1 MSNISIGEGSVQE
14 LKIISNYSG
23 DLNLTD
29 GFLKLMLYES
39 ILSYTVFAELSFV
52 DTGYRLSGSNNTAA
66 MERDDVNLVSG
77 EKVFLKVTDG
87 NGQIINCKDNNHLRV
102 NCINSVDETVNKEVI
117 SLDLYSKECFDNEL
131 IDNRVV
137 SRYDGKISD
146 SVNTILKTALKT
158 SKNIDIDTTLNELSF
173 IGHVEKPF
181 YKIPW
186 LAKRSVP
193 DIPGSKGNM
202 AGYFFYETFDD
213 GSGSGGYKFKSIDKL
228 WSQAPKRKLIYNE
241 KISTPIG
248 YTGSILAYSFDN
260 TVKVDTLL
268 KTGALASSVIER
280 FDPLT
285 NKFNKNTFNDIDRLK
300 PANMGGL
307 EPPKIA
313 SDIRNKASR
322 ISYRIDD
329 TGVLPPGTNLK
340 NQLNFVDKIN
350 FNTDEIIRQSYTRYN
365 NLFNVKLS
373 ITIAGDFGIHA
384 GDLVEC
390 HFPEV
395 SSKDKTVVSNKKSGL
410 YMVVDVGHIIDMGNF
425 YTTLHL
431 ARESVYKK

>member
-137 SRYDGKISD
+137 ARYDGKISD

-285 NKFNKNTFNDIDRLK
+285 NKFNKNTFNDVDRLK

>member
-137 SRYDGKISD
+137 ARYDGKISD

-313 SDIRNKASR
+313 SDIQNKASR

>member
-137 SRYDGKISD
+137 ARYDGKISD

-285 NKFNKNTFNDIDRLK
+285 NKFNKNTFNDVDRLK

-431 ARESVYKK
+431 ARESIYKK

>member
-137 SRYDGKISD
+137 ARYDGKISD

>member
-137 SRYDGKISD
+137 ARYDGKISD

-213 GSGSGGYKFKSIDKL
+213 GSGSGGYRFKSIDKL

-241 KISTPIG
+241 KISTPVG

-313 SDIRNKASR
+313 SDIQNKASR

-410 YMVVDVGHIIDMGNF
+410 YMVVDVGHIIEAAKF